1 MPTSQHWK
9 CLWNDGSSKGGLYL
23 ESAFPPLLPIKAH
36 GTSRNYLPPLSSANF
51 IDNTQRPPQILEGTQ
66 KDSRAQIWQCWLP
79 RSTALH
85 NTTLKMIFASEAA
98 TSEGS
103 GCNEAGSAQSHYQQ
117 CFWSESSD
125 TWGSN
130 SNGDP
135 TKAQTRYKAVLSST
149 TGRAPSH
156 TEVPN
161 QVLACKWAC
170 AVVLETT
177 GQVEPGAAL

>member
-1 MPTSQHWK
+1 MAPLGITCLHSAVLTSSTIHR
-9 CLWNDGSSKGGLYL
+9 G
-23 ESAFPPLLPIKAH
+23 H
-36 GTSRNYLPPLSSANF
+36 
-51 IDNTQRPPQILEGTQ
+51 QILEGTQ

-85 NTTLKMIFASEAA
+85 NTTLKTIFASETA

-103 GCNEAGSAQSHYQQ
+103 GCNEAGSTQSHYQQ
-117 CFWSESSD
+117 RFWSESSD

-135 TKAQTRYKAVLSST
+135 KKAQTRYKAVLSST
-149 TGRAPSH
+149 TGRAPSN

-177 GQVEPGAAL
+177 GQVQPGTALILSAVLRTEGPFLFVT